1 MGFVTLGKRRWS
13 VTMWH
18 VVVFF
23 FFFLT
28 HSSYY
33 KKKSIGWLLWNSCC
47 TINRQYFL
55 YTHARYKVCDT
66 QMTVKIYGPCFRLIP
81 ILEFVLVGLMY
92 SCMIYSNTREQI
104 VRSLGEVPAA
114 EVNRTSLHRNYS
126 RNIVDILISQWVSR
140 CTFIHI
146 TSKNC
151 HRWRYFTSNIVDS
164 SFNAFM

>member
-1 MGFVTLGKRRWS
+1 MLL
-13 VTMWH
+13 
-18 VVVFF
+18 FF
-23 FFFLT
+23 LCIFLT

-33 KKKSIGWLLWNSCC
+33 KKKIYWLAPLK
-47 TINRQYFL
+47 FL
-55 YTHARYKVCDT
+55 LHHQQAILPIYTCDT

-114 EVNRTSLHRNYS
+114 EVNRNSLHRNYS

-151 HRWRYFTSNIVDS
+151 HRWRYFTLNIVDS